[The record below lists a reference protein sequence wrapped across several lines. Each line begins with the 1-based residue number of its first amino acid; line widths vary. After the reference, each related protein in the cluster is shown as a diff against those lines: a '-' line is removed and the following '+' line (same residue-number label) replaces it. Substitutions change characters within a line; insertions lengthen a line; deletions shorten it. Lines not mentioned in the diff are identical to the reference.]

1 MMNVRTFVG
10 VLCFVLITSPT
21 LAVDIELDG
30 QTFQLPEGY
39 TIERAAGP
47 QLVDRPISADFDEQ
61 GRLYVTDSSGSN
73 APLKEQM
80 ENPIHRIMRLEDTN
94 GDGIFDKSV
103 VFADKM
109 IFPEGAMWYDGSL
122 YVAAPPSIWK
132 LTDTDDDGVADE
144 RIEWYQG
151 KTLTGCGND
160 LHGPYLGPEGWIYWA
175 KGAWEEQTFDRPGAD
190 PLVTRAA
197 HIYRCPADSPI
208 DPKTGSIV
216 TSGIEPVMIGGMDNP
231 VEVAFTPGG
240 ERFFTSTFVVYPG
253 GGLRDGVVHALYGGI
268 YGKPYEAAFKGH
280 PRTGEMMPIFKH
292 LGAAAPSG
300 LTSYESEAFGKNQ
313 QGTLFATLF
322 NMRKITRY
330 PLSHDGAGFA
340 SEEEDFLVSD
350 HVDFHPTDVLEDAD
364 GSLIVVNT
372 GGWYKLCCPTSQM
385 EKPDIK
391 GAIYRVR
398 KIDAPRIEN
407 PRGLDLDWTKMNA
420 KDLAALLGDS
430 RPAVRRRAVQT
441 LGKHGKPAIKAL
453 RRVLDPHPTG
463 PMYSANATAR
473 LNAVWA
479 LARID
484 NADARD
490 VLQMAIIDMDD
501 TVRQAAIHSISLWRD
516 KNSVSALI
524 AVLARDS
531 DHNRRVAA
539 EALGRIGDA
548 RAVPALLA
556 AATKAE
562 DRIGQHSLT
571 FALIEIG
578 DVSQTQAGLKSE
590 NSFTRRVALI
600 ALDQMPNGG
609 LEPSEVVPLL
619 ISRTKTDPELRK
631 TADWIISRHPEWGES
646 LVDYFRDELKSID
659 NPEIK
664 TSLPSSLLQQRL
676 TRFVSNSATR
686 ELLTEVLRDSEFSI
700 VARIIVLR
708 VMGDSG
714 GKTMPAE
721 WVAEMVPLLH
731 DKQTNLAQEVVS
743 ALRKSP
749 AAKDDANSLTE
760 ELLAVGRD
768 PELSTEL
775 RLAALAA
782 VPGGVEEVESQ
793 LLELLSQNLDG
804 EQPVS
809 SRAAAVDVLVK
820 AVLTSEQLIAIAG
833 QLPHVSPLDIDGLI
847 SAFERSTDEAVGVA
861 LVTGLVDSP
870 ARSALR
876 PETLKPRL
884 AKFTGKVTTAAERL
898 YEVLRADRAEQ
909 QAYLEHLVVT
919 LPEGDIRRGQLVFR
933 SAKAACSSCHA
944 IGYLGGTVG
953 PDLSRIASIRNQRDL
968 LEAVVFPSASL
979 VRSYEPSTVVTVD
992 GVTHNGLIREDNS
1005 EGILLA
1011 TGPDK
1016 QVRLSR
1022 EEIEEIFP
1030 SSVSVMPSGL
1040 DKQLTVQ
1047 QLADLLAFLQSRK

>member
-1 MMNVRTFVG
+1 MKN
-10 VLCFVLITSPT
+10 LLT
-21 LAVDIELDG
+21 LLLAFSMVCSVVSVTAVEMKVDEHNFEVPD
-30 QTFQLPEGY
+30 GY
-39 TIERAAGP
+39 TVERVAGP
-47 QLVDRPISADFDEQ
+47 PLVDRPISADFDEK

-73 APLKEQM
+73 APLKEQLK
-80 ENPIHRIMRLEDTN
+80 NPSHRVMRLEDTD

-132 LTDTDDDGVADE
+132 LTDTDDDGHADQ
-144 RIEWYQG
+144 RIQWYQG

-160 LHGPYLGPEGWIYWA
+160 LHGPYLGPAGWIYWA
-175 KGAWEEQTFDRPGAD
+175 KGAWDEQTFDRPGAA

-197 HIYRCPADSPI
+197 HLYRCPADSPI

-216 TSGIEPVMIGGMDNP
+216 TSGIEPVMTGGMDNP
-231 VEVAFTPGG
+231 VEIAFPPGG
-240 ERFFTSTFVVYPG
+240 ERFFTSTFVVHPG
-253 GGLRDGVVHALYGGI
+253 GGFRDGVVHSIYGGV
-268 YGKPYEAAFKGH
+268 YGKSKEEVFVGH
-280 PRTGEMMPIFKH
+280 PRTGELMPIFKH

-313 QGTLFATLF
+313 QGTLFASLF

-330 PLSHDGAGFA
+330 PLTHDGAGFV
-340 SEEEDFLVSD
+340 SQDEDFLVSD

-398 KIDAPRIEN
+398 KIAAPRVDD
-407 PRGLDLDWTKMNA
+407 PRGLKLNWAKLNP

-430 RPAVRRRAVQT
+430 RPAVRRHAVQT
-441 LGKHGKPAIKAL
+441 LAKQGDQAIEAL
-453 RRVLDPHPTG
+453 RRVLDPHQTG

-473 LNAVWA
+473 LNAVWT

-484 NADARD
+484 NADAREATRI
-490 VLQMAIIDMDD
+490 AILDLDD

-516 KNSVSALI
+516 KNSVSHLI
-524 AVLARDS
+524 AVLARNS

-556 AATKAE
+556 AAARTE

-578 DVSQTQAGLKSE
+578 DAELTQAGLKSE
-590 NSFTRRVALI
+590 NPLTRRVAMI
-600 ALDQMPNGG
+600 ALDQMPYGE
-609 LEPSEVVPLL
+609 LEPRDVIPLL
-619 ISRTKTDPELRK
+619 ISRAKIDPVLRK
-631 TADWIISRHPEWGES
+631 TADWITARHPEWGDS
-646 LVDYFRDELKSID
+646 LVEYFRDELASLGTDDAKSA
-659 NPEIK
+659 
-664 TSLPSSLLQQRL
+664 LQQRMG
-676 TRFVSNSATR
+676 RFVSNSAVR
-686 ELLTEVLRDSEFSI
+686 KLLLEVLRDSKFTL
-700 VARIIVLR
+700 AAKTIVLQ

-714 GKTMPAE
+714 GKAMPAE
-721 WVAEMVPLLH
+721 WHAEMVRLLR
-731 DKQTNLAQEVVS
+731 KSQPSLTKEVVA
-743 ALRKSP
+743 ALRKLP
-749 AAKDDANSLTE
+749 ASNVDSSALTE
-760 ELLAVGRD
+760 ELLAVGRNSNW
-768 PELSTEL
+768 PTEL

-782 VPGGVEEVESQ
+782 VPGGVQKLEPQ
-793 LLELLSQNLDG
+793 LFDLLSQNLDS

-809 SRAAAVDVLVK
+809 SRAAAVEVL
-820 AVLTSEQLIAIAG
+820 AGARLTSEQLISLTRK
-833 QLPHVSPLDIDGLI
+833 LPSVSPLDIDGILKV
-847 SAFERSTDEAVGVA
+847 FERSSEEAVGVA
-861 LVTGLVDSP
+861 LVNALVDSP

-876 PETLKPRL
+876 TESLKPRL
-884 AKFTGKVTTAAERL
+884 AKFTGKVTTEAQRL
-898 YEVLRADRAEQ
+898 YEVLRADHAEQ
-909 QAYLEHLVVT
+909 QAYLEHLVAT
-919 LPEGDIRRGQLVFR
+919 LPVGDIRRGQLVFR

-944 IGYLGGTVG
+944 IGYLGGVVG

-979 VRSYEPSTVVTVD
+979 VRSYEPSTVVTTD
-992 GVTHNGLIREDNS
+992 GVTHNGLIREETS
-1005 EGILLA
+1005 TGILLA

-1016 QVRLSR
+1016 QVRISH
-1022 EEIEEIFP
+1022 EDIEEISP

-1040 DKQLTVQ
+1040 DKQLSVQ
-1047 QLADLLAFLQSRK
+1047 QLADLIAFLESRK